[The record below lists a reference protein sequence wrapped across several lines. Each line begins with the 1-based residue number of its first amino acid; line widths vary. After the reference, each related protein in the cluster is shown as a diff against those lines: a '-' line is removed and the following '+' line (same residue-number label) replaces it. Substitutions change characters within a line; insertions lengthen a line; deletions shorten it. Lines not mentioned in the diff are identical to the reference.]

1 MGNKLLPAVVQA
13 LGLVIAAAILGGSL
27 SSSSASVS
35 KSASESAAAAKE
47 FLPAANKAAAGIK
60 SLGSG
65 AVVVANTA
73 TRPWLKWFDP
83 FRRCAPCGVWA
94 AGCSNALEART
105 GIAVAAS

>member
-13 LGLVIAAAILGGSL
+13 LGLVIAAAILGGSV

-35 KSASESAAAAKE
+35 KSVSESAAE

-65 AVVVANTA
+65 AVVVANDA

-83 FRRCAPCGVWA
+83 FRRCTPCGVWA
-94 AGCSNALEART
+94 AGCGDALEART